1 MAAKHV
7 TRGAL
12 TFLGKLKVERMNHKV
27 TTPPP
32 HFLSTQSYTKYRNH
46 VAHELPFLRGKV
58 PRCRLARHGQRP
70 TSR

>member
-1 MAAKHV
+1 MAVRKLKIAAKHV

-32 HFLSTQSYTKYRNH
+32 QIVLLTQRIFIHKYRNH
-46 VAHELPFLRGKV
+46 VAHELPL
-58 PRCRLARHGQRP
+58 L
-70 TSR
+70 